1 MKIVCQRETLSHAF
15 QTAAA
20 VTPSRSSKPVLQ
32 NLKLDA
38 AGSAG
43 ILSGTDLETGIRM
56 EISGLEVQAEG
67 SVLLPVDRF
76 GSILRE
82 SPDEKLTI
90 ETDGRQ
96 IQVCGIQ
103 SEFQLPSVNPDEF
116 PAVPEFNEER
126 YHELAVPFFRELIRR
141 TVFATDN
148 ESSRYALGGV
158 LFELTEDGVTAVATD
173 GRRLARQEGPGQ
185 SVGGHVTGNNTI
197 IIPTKALQL
206 IERALDDSAGTA
218 RLATRENDV
227 LMRSGSATVYARLV
241 EGRFPRWREVFPKH
255 GEYDCVNLEL
265 PVGPFYA
272 AVRQAAIVTSA
283 DRRGVEFGF
292 AEGRV
297 TLSAHGAEHGE
308 SHVELPVAYE
318 GEPLVISL
326 DPRYLSDFLKVLSPD
341 KTFTMELR
349 GSKTAAVCVTDD
361 GYGYVVMPLAR
372 GERG

>member
-1 MKIVCQRETLSHAF
+1 MKIVCQREPFSHAF

-20 VTPSRSSKPVLQ
+20 VAPSRSSKPVLH

-38 AGSAG
+38 GPSGG
-43 ILSGTDLETGIRM
+43 ILSGTDLEIGIRM
-56 EISGLEVQAEG
+56 QLDGLEVLAEG
-67 SVLLPVDRF
+67 SVLLPTDRF

-96 IQVCGIQ
+96 IQVRGHQ

-116 PAVPEFNEER
+116 PAVPDFSEER
-126 YHELAVPFFRELIRR
+126 YHEMAVPFFRELIRR
-141 TVFATDN
+141 TVFATDT

-185 SVGGHVTGNNTI
+185 SVGGHVSGDNTI
-197 IIPTKALQL
+197 IIPTKALQ
-206 IERALDDSAGTA
+206 IMERTLTDSGATA
-218 RLATRENDV
+218 QLATRENDV
-227 LMRSGSATVYARLV
+227 LMRSGAATVYSRLV

-255 GEYDCVNLEL
+255 GEYDCIHLEL
-265 PVGPFYA
+265 PIGPFHA

-283 DRRGVEFGF
+283 ERRGVEFTFGD
-292 AEGRV
+292 GRV
-297 TLSAHGAEHGE
+297 TLAAHGAEHGE

-318 GEPLVISL
+318 GEPLPISL
-326 DPRYLSDFLKVLSPD
+326 DPRYLSDFLRVLSPE
-341 KTFTMELR
+341 KTFTIELR

-361 GYGYVVMPLAR
+361 GYGYVIMPLAR
-372 GERG
+372 GDH